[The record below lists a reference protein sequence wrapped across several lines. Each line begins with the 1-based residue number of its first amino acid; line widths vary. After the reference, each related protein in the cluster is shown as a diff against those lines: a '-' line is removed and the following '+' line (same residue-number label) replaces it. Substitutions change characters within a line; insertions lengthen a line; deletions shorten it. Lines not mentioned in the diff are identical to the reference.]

1 MIKPRE
7 AFAARPCEN
16 IHKRLPAICAPVCTG
31 RVVIVVPSR
40 I

>member
-7 AFAARPCEN
+7 AFAARSCEN
-16 IHKRLPAICAPVCTG
+16 NHKRLLAIPAPVCKG

-40 I
+40 V